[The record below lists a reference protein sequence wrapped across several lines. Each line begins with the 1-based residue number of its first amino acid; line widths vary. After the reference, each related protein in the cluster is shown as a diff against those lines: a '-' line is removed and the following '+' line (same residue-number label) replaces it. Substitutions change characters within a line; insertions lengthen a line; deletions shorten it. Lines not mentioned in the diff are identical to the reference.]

1 MNTIRSV
8 LSQVDRVEV
17 DEEGM
22 AGGVSSDCLVI
33 FTKGVE
39 FGTIAH
45 PLGKV
50 VSEVSLDRGYAVGP
64 LAARRI
70 CMRKRRVAQQACH
83 SFAHAVA
90 QLFAKSR
97 YDRGGRPSSDARRAT
112 CAGVATAPS

>member
-17 DEEGM
+17 GEEGM
-22 AGGVSSDCLVI
+22 AGDVSSDCLVI

-39 FGTIAH
+39 FGTIAQ

-70 CMRKRRVAQQACH
+70 CMTKRRVAQQACH

-90 QLFAKSR
+90 QLFVKSR
-97 YDRGGRPSSDARRAT
+97 FDRGGRPRA
-112 CAGVATAPS
+112 G